1 MKGILAAL
9 ELIFWRFFMML
20 WPWMRWPKATAA
32 SLRGDFWAG
41 LTGATLV
48 LPQGIAFALIA
59 GVPPRFGL
67 YSAMIAAVIAAL
79 FGSSWH
85 LVSGPTVALS
95 VVLPTVLVP
104 YAVVGSPD
112 YIALSLLLMF
122 LVGAIQLAF
131 SVFRLGG
138 LVNFIS
144 PTVVTGFTAG
154 AGILII
160 FSQLPDFFGVQLPR
174 GLPLLDRAVALAE
187 ALMWTHWPTLA
198 QRRHTLVVYMGTLT
212 AATLQ
217 RQLLAHGRAAQ
228 TPVAVISRGTC
239 AEQQVRVGTGPG
251 EFSPGELIKLALG
264 TCNTLSADH
273 RLAKALGDDFEANVI
288 VATLKNEEEERY
300 TDFDVQVIADLAALS
315 PEQRDIL
322 TGRVEAAIERACTVG
337 HTIEKGAGVR
347 LHLLDDQD

>member
-1 MKGILAAL
+1 MKRIYAAL
-9 ELIFWRFFMML
+9 ELVFWRFFMML
-20 WPWMRWPKATAA
+20 WPWMRWPRATAA

-104 YAVVGSPD
+104 YAAVGSPE

-122 LVGAIQLAF
+122 LVGAIQLGF

-174 GLPLLDRAVALAE
+174 APDNA
-187 ALMWTHWPTLA
+187 
-198 QRRHTLVVYMGTLT
+198 LT
-212 AATLQ
+212 AIRNFSGRGWATSS
-217 RQLLAHGRAAQ
+217 AAAAPA
-228 TPVAVISRGTC
+228 TS
-239 AEQQVRVGTGPG
+239 
-251 EFSPGELIKLALG
+251 SPARS
-264 TCNTLSADH
+264 T
-273 RLAKALGDDFEANVI
+273 
-288 VATLKNEEEERY
+288 
-300 TDFDVQVIADLAALS
+300 AAASITTAARRRPWRKSS
-315 PEQRDIL
+315 PPF
-322 TGRVEAAIERACTVG
+322 
-337 HTIEKGAGVR
+337 
-347 LHLLDDQD
+347 